1 MEQIQAWKY
10 PHNRFQDLE
19 THSTC
24 VYYSGVFVLHAS
36 PLSTLPAN
44 RAGGSVSTFSALAL
58 STHPS

>member
-10 PHNRFQDLE
+10 HHNRFQDLE

-24 VYYSGVFVLHAS
+24 VCYPGVFVLHAS